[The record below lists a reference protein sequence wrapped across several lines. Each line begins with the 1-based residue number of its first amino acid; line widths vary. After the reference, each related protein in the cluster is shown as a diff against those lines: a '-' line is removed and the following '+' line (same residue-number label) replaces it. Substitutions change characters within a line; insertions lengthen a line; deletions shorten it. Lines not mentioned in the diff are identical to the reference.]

1 MYFQIAFVTSTLL
14 NFFAPQIAAK
24 AGLRVFGAKR
34 PMPFAFAF
42 LLAFFEPALRLRR
55 TCARCCCLALN
66 DMPVFFVVFVVLTV
80 VLTVV
85 FLVVVFVISVGG
97 SREQCTRK
105 P

>member
-24 AGLRVFGAKR
+24 AGLR
-34 PMPFAFAF
+34 
-42 LLAFFEPALRLRR
+42 AFFEPALRLRR

-66 DMPVFFVVFVVLTV
+66 DKPFFVVFVVLTV

-85 FLVVVFVISVGG
+85 FLVVVVFVISVGG

>member
-24 AGLRVFGAKR
+24 AGLRAFGAKR

-66 DMPVFFVVFVVLTV
+66 DMPVFFVFVVLTV

-97 SREQCTRK
+97 SREQCTR
-105 P
+105 

>member
-34 PMPFAFAF
+34 PMPFAFA
-42 LLAFFEPALRLRR
+42 LAFFEPALRLRR

-85 FLVVVFVISVGG
+85 FLVVVVFVISVGG

>member
-24 AGLRVFGAKR
+24 AGLRAFGAKR

-66 DMPVFFVVFVVLTV
+66 DKPFFFVVFVVLTV

-85 FLVVVFVISVGG
+85 FLVVVVFVISVGG
-97 SREQCTRK
+97 SREQCT
-105 P
+105 

>member
-42 LLAFFEPALRLRR
+42 FAFAFEAALRLRR
-55 TCARCCCLALN
+55 TCARCAVLALN
-66 DMPVFFVVFVVLTV
+66 DMPFFVVLTV

-85 FLVVVFVISVGG
+85 FLVVVVFVISVGG

-105 P
+105 

>member
-55 TCARCCCLALN
+55 TCARSCCLALN